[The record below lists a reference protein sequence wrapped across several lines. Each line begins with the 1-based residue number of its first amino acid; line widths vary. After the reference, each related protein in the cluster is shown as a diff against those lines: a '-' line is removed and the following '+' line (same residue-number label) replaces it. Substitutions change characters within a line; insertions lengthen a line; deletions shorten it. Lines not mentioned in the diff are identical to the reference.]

1 MTICKV
7 DYVINNLTESFNNW
21 IKPHKSMNLDDLMDK
36 IRQMVMT
43 KWHQMRKI
51 EQKLDGL
58 ILPHIIKELNEKSRE
73 LNLEVLEC

>member
-1 MTICKV
+1 
-7 DYVINNLTESFNNW
+7 
-21 IKPHKSMNLDDLMDK
+21 MNLDDLMDK